1 MRRESLSSLS
11 FKGSRPTYTLF
22 TICYLLS
29 IYQFITTISGIEP
42 NRIGRMLVPIP
53 FVIII
58 KLSVSFITRLA
69 NFAPYSEGTTG
80 APIIGKLT

>member
-1 MRRESLSSLS
+1 
-11 FKGSRPTYTLF
+11 
-22 TICYLLS
+22 
-29 IYQFITTISGIEP
+29 
-42 NRIGRMLVPIP
+42 MLVPIP

-80 APIIGKLT
+80 APIIGNQLFLLHHNKHQGCE

>member
-1 MRRESLSSLS
+1 
-11 FKGSRPTYTLF
+11 
-22 TICYLLS
+22 
-29 IYQFITTISGIEP
+29 
-42 NRIGRMLVPIP
+42 MLVPIP

-80 APIIGKLT
+80 APIIGNLPDRHGYDLPELNQLFLLHHNKHQGCE